1 MFRRLIIGLTL
12 ASSLLIAGCGEQP
25 RVKVESIEMVSN
37 DIGSPDFRRLAKI
50 CFDQPL
56 KGDYYHEIVFE
67 SKDGFVLEGSGKIR
81 AAVSDPDNPCII
93 KNINQYVNK
102 NSPPRARD
110 LIDRYLPKGNVAS
123 VKISVWGTESGE
135 KGIKM
140 DTKVFKDL

>member
-12 ASSLLIAGCGEQP
+12 ASSLLIAGCDEQP
-25 RVKVESIEMVSN
+25 RVKVESIEMVSKE
-37 DIGSPDFRRLAKI
+37 DGSPDFRRMVKI

-67 SKDGFVLEGSGKIR
+67 SKDGFVFEGSGKIR
-81 AAVSDPDNPCII
+81 AAASDPNNPCII
-93 KNINQYVNK
+93 KNLNQYVNK

-110 LIDRYLPKGNVAS
+110 LIDRYLPKGNVAL

>member
-37 DIGSPDFRRLAKI
+37 QGGSPDFRRLAKI

-67 SKDGFVLEGSGKIR
+67 SKDGFIFEGSGKIR

-93 KNINQYVNK
+93 KNLNQYVNK

>member
-1 MFRRLIIGLTL
+1 MLRRIIIGLTL
-12 ASSLLIAGCGEQP
+12 GSSLLLAGCGEQP
-25 RVKVESIEMVSN
+25 RIKVESIEMISN
-37 DIGSPDFRRLAKI
+37 DGGSPDFRRMAKI

-67 SKDGFVLEGSGKIR
+67 SKDGFVFEGSGKIR

-93 KNINQYVNK
+93 KNLNQYVNK

-110 LIDRYLPKGNVAS
+110 LIDRYLPKGNLAS
-123 VKISVWGTESGE
+123 VKINVWGTESGE

>member
-1 MFRRLIIGLTL
+1 MLYRFIVGLTL
-12 ASSLLIAGCGEQP
+12 GTSLLLAGCGEQP
-25 RVKVESIEMVSN
+25 RVKVESVEMTSIEG
-37 DIGSPDFRRLAKI
+37 GSPDFRRLAKI

-67 SKDGFVLEGSGKIR
+67 SKDGFVFEGSGKIR

-93 KNINQYVNK
+93 KNLNQYVNK

-110 LIDRYLPKGNVAS
+110 LIERYLGKGNVAS

-135 KGIKM
+135 KGLKM

>member
-1 MFRRLIIGLTL
+1 MII
-12 ASSLLIAGCGEQP
+12 
-25 RVKVESIEMVSN
+25 
-37 DIGSPDFRRLAKI
+37 
-50 CFDQPL
+50 
-56 KGDYYHEIVFE
+56 FE
-67 SKDGFVLEGSGKIR
+67 SNDGFVFEGSGKIR

>member
-12 ASSLLIAGCGEQP
+12 ASSLFIAGCGEQP
-25 RVKVESIEMVSN
+25 RVKVESIEIISKE
-37 DIGSPDFRRLAKI
+37 DGSPDFRRMAKI

-67 SKDGFVLEGSGKIR
+67 SKDGFAFEGSGKIR

-110 LIDRYLPKGNVAS
+110 LIERYLPKGNVAS

>member
-1 MFRRLIIGLTL
+1 MFHPIIIGLTL
-12 ASSLLIAGCGEQP
+12 SASLLLVGCGEQP
-25 RVKVESIEMVSN
+25 RVKVESIEMVSKE
-37 DIGSPDFRRLAKI
+37 DGSPDFRRLAKI

-67 SKDGFVLEGSGKIR
+67 SRDGFVFEGSGKMR
-81 AAVSDPDNPCII
+81 SAVSDPDNPCII
-93 KNINQYVNK
+93 KNLNQYVNK

-123 VKISVWGTESGE
+123 VTISVWGTESGE

-140 DTKVFKDL
+140 DTKVFEDL